1 MKACIHRGATQ
12 IGGSCVELE
21 YEGQRLLI
29 DLGLPLD
36 ADDASEIRM
45 PVSLDV
51 VAGQV
56 GVNSNLTVVLSH
68 PHLDHYGLM
77 QHLPAGTQVC
87 TGQAARSIIRA
98 ATPFTGQ
105 PAVSLEGPNLV
116 DRETLEIG
124 PFKITPFL
132 VDHSAYDAYSLLIE
146 AGGRSVFYSGDFR
159 GHGRKAALFE
169 KMLQQPPKPIHAL
182 LMEGTSIGRPDS
194 EDFLYPTEQMLEDQM
209 TAAFKN
215 TTGLAMVHT
224 SAQNID
230 RVVTLYRAAR
240 KTGRVLVIDLY
251 TAAILEA
258 TGNANLPQS
267 SREGVAL
274 YIPQSQRIQIKK
286 GGWFDL
292 LGRHKQRRIYVDT
305 IANNPEKYALL
316 FRPLHMRDLSGADCL
331 TGASYTYSQWQG
343 YWESGSYDK
352 VKDWLLLNNIPMHNI
367 HTSGHAD
374 PTSLKRFVGALAP
387 DRLVPIHSFHPEK
400 FTWLYPEVES
410 RADGEWWYV

>member
-12 IGGSCVELE
+12 IGGSCVELV
-21 YEGQRLLI
+21 YEGQRLLV

-45 PVSLDV
+45 PASLDITG
-51 VAGQV
+51 GQLE
-56 GVNSNLTVVLSH
+56 NSMLTVVLSH
-68 PHLDHYGLM
+68 PHMDHYGLM
-77 QHLPAGTQVC
+77 QHLPEGTQIC

-105 PAVSLEGPNLV
+105 PEVNLEGLNLV

-124 PFKITPFL
+124 SFKITPFL

-146 AGGRSVFYSGDFR
+146 AGGRRVFYSGDFR

-169 KMLQQPPKPIHAL
+169 KMLQQSPTPIHAL

-194 EDFLYPTEQMLEDQM
+194 EDFLYPTEHMLEEQM
-209 TAAFKN
+209 TIAFKN
-215 TTGLAMVHT
+215 TTGLMMVHT

-230 RVVTLYRAAR
+230 RVVTMFRAAR

-267 SREGVAL
+267 SWDGVAL
-274 YIPQSQRIQIKK
+274 YIPQRQRIQIKK

-292 LGRHKQRRIYVDT
+292 LGRHKQRRIYAEN
-305 IANNPEKYALL
+305 IAENPEKYALL
-316 FRPLHMRDLSGADCL
+316 FRPLHMKDLSDAGCL
-331 TGASYTYSQWQG
+331 VGSGFIYSQWQG
-343 YWESGSYDK
+343 YWDSGSYDK
-352 VKDWLLLNNIPMHNI
+352 VKEWLSLHGIPLHNI

-410 RADGEWWYV
+410 HVDGEWWYV

>member
-21 YEGQRLLI
+21 HEGQRLLI

-36 ADDASEIRM
+36 AEDASEIRV
-45 PVSLDV
+45 PVSLNLEV
-51 VAGQV
+51 GQL
-56 GVNSNLTVVLSH
+56 GESSQLTVVLSH
-68 PHLDHYGLM
+68 PHMDHYGLM
-77 QHLPAGTQVC
+77 QHLPIGTQVC

-105 PAVSLEGPNLV
+105 PVVSLDGPNLI

-124 PFKITPFL
+124 SFKVTPFL

-146 AGGRSVFYSGDFR
+146 AGGRRVFYSGDFR

-169 KMLQQPPKPIHAL
+169 KMLQQPPTPIHAL

-194 EDFLYPTEQMLEDQM
+194 EDFLYPTEHMLEEQM
-209 TAAFKN
+209 TIAFKE
-215 TTGLAMVHT
+215 TTGLAIVHT

-230 RVVTLYRAAR
+230 RVVTMFRAAR

-258 TGNANLPQS
+258 TGNENLPQS
-267 SREGVAL
+267 SWDGVAL
-274 YIPQSQRIQIKK
+274 YVPQRQRIQIKK

-292 LGRHKQRRIYVDT
+292 LERHKSRRIYAET
-305 IANNPEKYALL
+305 IAKNPEKYTLL
-316 FRPLHMRDLSGADCL
+316 FRPLHMKDLSDAGCL
-331 TGASYTYSQWQG
+331 AGSGFIYSQWQG
-343 YWESGSYDK
+343 YWDSGSYDK
-352 VKDWLLLNNIPMHNI
+352 VKEWLSLHGIPLHNI

-410 RADGEWWYV
+410 RTDGEWWDV